1 MSSDISDPKVRQFLA
16 SAMVNGLK
24 TEVESQKDRNL
35 FALELAEDLS
45 RNTLNGVFALGD
57 EDGILIEDVKS
68 TAIGII
74 KVKQGIITFHMVTPL
89 EGLAES
95 EKAVMARAVLGT
107 VSYAIRWHKDKNQAM
122 PIPKENVTNDLI
134 EHTKE
139 FDDDGFGMF

>member
-1 MSSDISDPKVRQFLA
+1 MSSDISDPKVKQFLA
-16 SAMVNGLK
+16 DAMVNGLK

-68 TAIGII
+68 TTIGII
-74 KVKQGIITFHMVTPL
+74 KVKQGIITFHMITPL
-89 EGLAES
+89 EELAES

-107 VSYAIRWHKDKNQAM
+107 VSYAFRWHQDNNQTM
-122 PIPKENVTNDLI
+122 PAPQENVTNDSV